1 MTDMIEESYMEYL
14 TEEKKMSDNTKQAY
28 LRDLKNFQTFILKRG
43 LSGYEEASN
52 AEIVAWLVELK
63 ASGRSKATVNRKLA
77 SLRSFYHYLEKE
89 KRIQEN
95 PAENIKPPKVSKKE
109 IEYLSIE
116 EMERLLAVPDDSTMK
131 GKRDRAILELLYAT
145 GIRAS
150 ELIEMKLEDM
160 NLRMGFVKCS
170 GEHGKARIIP
180 VGRLARKVMEDYVLD
195 VRPVFL
201 KENQTDALFVN
212 YAGRAFTRQ
221 GLWKVLKQYGEEAG
235 LELPLTPQIIR
246 NSFAVHMLQNGADIR
261 SLQELMGHE
270 EISATQAYLAV
281 IKNRIKDV
289 YDKTHPRA

>member
-1 MTDMIEESYMEYL
+1 MIEESYMEYL

>member
-1 MTDMIEESYMEYL
+1 MIEESYMEYL

-52 AEIVAWLVELK
+52 AEIVAWLMELK

-77 SLRSFYHYLEKE
+77 SLRNFYHYLEKE

-95 PAENIKPPKVSKKE
+95 PAENIKPPKISKKE

-201 KENQTDALFVN
+201 KGNQTDALFVN
-212 YAGRAFTRQ
+212 YAGRSFTRQ

-281 IKNRIKDV
+281 VKNRIKDV

>member
-1 MTDMIEESYMEYL
+1 MIEESYMEYL

-150 ELIEMKLEDM
+150 ELIEMKLDDM

>member
-1 MTDMIEESYMEYL
+1 MIEESYMEYL

-43 LSGYEEASN
+43 ISGYEEASN
-52 AEIVAWLVELK
+52 AEIVAWLMELK

-77 SLRSFYHYLEKE
+77 SLRNFYHYLEKE

-95 PAENIKPPKVSKKE
+95 PAENIKPPKISKKE

-116 EMERLLAVPDDSTMK
+116 EMESLLAVPDDSTMK

-212 YAGRAFTRQ
+212 YAGRPFTRQ

-281 IKNRIKDV
+281 VKNRIKDV

>member
-1 MTDMIEESYMEYL
+1 MIEESYMEYL

-52 AEIVAWLVELK
+52 AEIVAWLMELK

-77 SLRSFYHYLEKE
+77 SLRNFYHYLEKE

-95 PAENIKPPKVSKKE
+95 PAENIKPPKISKKE

-116 EMERLLAVPDDSTMK
+116 EMECLLAVPDDSTIK

-201 KENQTDALFVN
+201 KGNQTDALFVN
-212 YAGRAFTRQ
+212 YAGRSFTRQ

-281 IKNRIKDV
+281 VKNRIKDV

>member
-1 MTDMIEESYMEYL
+1 
-14 TEEKKMSDNTKQAY
+14 
-28 LRDLKNFQTFILKRG
+28 
-43 LSGYEEASN
+43 
-52 AEIVAWLVELK
+52 
-63 ASGRSKATVNRKLA
+63 
-77 SLRSFYHYLEKE
+77 
-89 KRIQEN
+89 
-95 PAENIKPPKVSKKE
+95 
-109 IEYLSIE
+109 
-116 EMERLLAVPDDSTMK
+116 MERLLAVPDDSTMK

-150 ELIEMKLEDM
+150 ELIEMKLDDM

>member
-1 MTDMIEESYMEYL
+1 MIEERYMEYL

>member
-1 MTDMIEESYMEYL
+1 MIEESYMEYL

-52 AEIVAWLVELK
+52 AEIVAWLMELK

-77 SLRSFYHYLEKE
+77 SLRNFYHYLEKE

-95 PAENIKPPKVSKKE
+95 PAENIKPPKISKKE

-116 EMERLLAVPDDSTMK
+116 EMECLLAVPDDSTMK

-212 YAGRAFTRQ
+212 YAGRSFTRQ

-281 IKNRIKDV
+281 VKNRIKDV

>member
-1 MTDMIEESYMEYL
+1 MIEERYMEYL
-14 TEEKKMSDNTKQAY
+14 TNERKMSDNTKQAY
-28 LRDLKNFQTFILKRG
+28 LRDLKSFQSFIFQRG

-52 AEIVAWLVELK
+52 AEIVAWLMELK
-63 ASGRSKATVNRKLA
+63 TSGKSKATVNRKLA
-77 SLRSFYHYLEKE
+77 SLRNFYHYLEKQ
-89 KRIQEN
+89 KLIQEN
-95 PAENIKPPKVSKKE
+95 PAENIKAPKINKKE
-109 IEYLSIE
+109 IEYLSME
-116 EMERLLAVPDDSTMK
+116 EMDRLLAVPDDNTPK

-150 ELIEMKLEDM
+150 ELIEMKLEDV

-170 GEHGKARIIP
+170 GAHGRARIIP

-195 VRPVFL
+195 VRPVIL
-201 KENQTDALFVN
+201 KDNQTDALFIN
-212 YAGRAFTRQ
+212 YAGRPFTRQ

-281 IKNRIKDV
+281 VKNRIKDV

>member
-1 MTDMIEESYMEYL
+1 MIEESYMEYL

-52 AEIVAWLVELK
+52 AEIVAWLMELK

-77 SLRSFYHYLEKE
+77 SLRNFYHYLEKE

-95 PAENIKPPKVSKKE
+95 PAENIKPPKISKKE

-116 EMERLLAVPDDSTMK
+116 EMECLLAVPGDSTMK

-201 KENQTDALFVN
+201 KGNQTDALFVN
-212 YAGRAFTRQ
+212 YAGRSFTRQ

-281 IKNRIKDV
+281 VKNRIKDV

>member
-1 MTDMIEESYMEYL
+1 MIEESYMEYL

-52 AEIVAWLVELK
+52 AEIVAWLMELK

-95 PAENIKPPKVSKKE
+95 PAENIKPPKISKKE

-212 YAGRAFTRQ
+212 YAGRSFTRQ

-281 IKNRIKDV
+281 VKNRIKDV

>member
-1 MTDMIEESYMEYL
+1 MIEESYMEYL

-52 AEIVAWLVELK
+52 AEIVAWLMELK

-77 SLRSFYHYLEKE
+77 SLRNFYHYLEKE

-95 PAENIKPPKVSKKE
+95 PAENIKPPKISKKE

-116 EMERLLAVPDDSTMK
+116 EMECLLAVPDDSTMK

-201 KENQTDALFVN
+201 KGNQTDALFVN
-212 YAGRAFTRQ
+212 YAGRSFTRQ
-221 GLWKVLKQYGEEAG
+221 GLWKVLKQYGEEVG

-281 IKNRIKDV
+281 VKNRIKDV

>member
-1 MTDMIEESYMEYL
+1 MIEESYMEYL

-43 LSGYEEASN
+43 LSGYEEVSN

-150 ELIEMKLEDM
+150 ELIEMKLDDM

>member
-1 MTDMIEESYMEYL
+1 MIEESYMEYL

-52 AEIVAWLVELK
+52 AEIVAWLMELK

-77 SLRSFYHYLEKE
+77 SLRNFYHYLEKE

-95 PAENIKPPKVSKKE
+95 PAENIKPPKISKKE

-116 EMERLLAVPDDSTMK
+116 EMECLLAVPDDSTMK

-201 KENQTDALFVN
+201 KGNQTDALFVN
-212 YAGRAFTRQ
+212 YAGRSFTRQ

-281 IKNRIKDV
+281 VKNRIKDV